1 MEEKKLY
8 IWRFLILFILSYA
21 SFAGSQKVL
30 ISFSMP
36 EKLLEATLRDCERL
50 HIPALLNGLYQ
61 DSMPATMNKIAE
73 YAALIPELSVQ
84 IDPTLFERYQ
94 VNQVPAVIW
103 EEKDCAD
110 IVYGNQTLDFML
122 EKIKN
127 HGACQQEVSH
137 V

>member
-1 MEEKKLY
+1 
-8 IWRFLILFILSYA
+8 
-21 SFAGSQKVL
+21 
-30 ISFSMP
+30 MP
-36 EKLLEATLRDCERL
+36 EKLLEATLKDCERL
-50 HIPALLNGLYQ
+50 HIPAILNGLYQ

-73 YAALIPELSVQ
+73 YASLIPELSVQ

-94 VNQVPAVIW
+94 VNQVPAVVW

-110 IVYGNQTLDFML
+110 IVYGNQTLDLML

-127 HGACQQEVSH
+127 HGVCQQEVSH

>member
-50 HIPALLNGLYQ
+50 HIPAILNGLYQ

-122 EKIKN
+122 KKIKN
-127 HGACQQEVSH
+127 YGACQQEVSH